1 MLIYRINSLKCNVVA
16 SEVVCGLYRL
26 GMGLSGIVVAILRK
40 TSYQFEGI
48 MGVKCNVPSN
58 YADYSG

>member
-26 GMGLSGIVVAILRK
+26 GMGLSGIVVAILRRM
-40 TSYQFEGI
+40 SYQFECI
-48 MGVKCNVPSN
+48 MGVK
-58 YADYSG
+58 